1 MCLQMRVAVASVL
14 LYSAAAVVFTLV
26 DRLDHA
32 HFAHSE
38 FCASDELQKNAGV
51 HGSRHCLG
59 QFWRAFVIFAPR
71 SFFSFQSTGSSGSL
85 CRYGVVR
92 SSPTTSPR

>member
-1 MCLQMRVAVASVL
+1 MASVL
-14 LYSAAAVVFTLV
+14 VYSAAAVVFTLV

-38 FCASDELQKNAGV
+38 FCTSEDLQKNAGV

-59 QFWRAFVIFAPR
+59 
-71 SFFSFQSTGSSGSL
+71 S
-85 CRYGVVR
+85 
-92 SSPTTSPR
+92 